1 MTHLMGDAGFEP
13 GTSKVWCT
21 TNEPPHLT
29 TSHHISQWATTS
41 HLSTNN
47 FCHGREQNTFSAF
60 PTQFILEPKTLPGP
74 GPTCT
79 GCSPSPSW
87 PASSPAMPS
96 GQTCSLFHVREK
108 CNFYPIHCIIPIL
121 QYACVETHHMPI
133 NDLKQLSA
141 SLIHQTTFQIAEL
154 GTRQFLA
161 SRQWQRDNA
170 TM

>member
-1 MTHLMGDAGFEP
+1 MSRHISQRATISH
-13 GTSKVWCT
+13 
-21 TNEPPHLT
+21 NELPHLT
-29 TSHHISQWATTS
+29 CLQTT
-41 HLSTNN
+41 

-60 PTQFILEPKTLPGP
+60 PTQFILEPKTLLGP

-133 NDLKQLSA
+133 KDLKQLSA

-154 GTRQFLA
+154 DTRQFF
-161 SRQWQRDNA
+161 SFA
-170 TM
+170 TTTT